1 MPLFIA
7 FEGLDGGGKSTQARL
22 LAEALR
28 QRGYAVTETR
38 EPGGT
43 ALGEGIR
50 GLLLEPDAP
59 PATPLA
65 AAFLLSAARAQ
76 LVSEV
81 IAPALARGE
90 VVIADRFADST
101 VAYQAFGYG
110 LDQEGM
116 VRLVAIATGGLRP
129 DVVVYIDVEPGVGLQ
144 RVEARGAGN
153 RFDAETLAF
162 HRRVRQGYRQLA
174 ALEPGRWVT
183 VDGAESPDLVHRAVL
198 RALEPFLTRVA
209 EAV

>member
-28 QRGYAVTETR
+28 RRGYAVTETR

-50 GLLLEPDAP
+50 GLLLESDAP

-81 IAPALARGE
+81 IGPALARGE

-110 LDQEGM
+110 LGRESMD
-116 VRLVAIATGGLRP
+116 RLVAIATGGLRP
-129 DVVVYIDVEPGVGLQ
+129 DVVVYVDIEPEVGLQ
-144 RVEARGAGN
+144 RVQARGAGN
-153 RFDAETLAF
+153 RFDATGLAF
-162 HRRVRQGYRQLA
+162 YRRVHRGYRHLA
-174 ALEPGRWVT
+174 ALEPDRWVT
-183 VDGAESPDLVHRAVL
+183 VDGAGAPESVHSAVL
-198 RALEPFLTRVA
+198 RALEPILTRVA